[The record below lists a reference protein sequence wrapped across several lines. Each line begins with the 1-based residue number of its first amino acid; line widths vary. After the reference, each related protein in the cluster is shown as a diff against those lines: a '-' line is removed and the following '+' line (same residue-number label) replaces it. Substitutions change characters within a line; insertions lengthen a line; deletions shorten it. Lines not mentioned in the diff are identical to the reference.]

1 MYETLPL
8 DDLGS
13 VLKMLILE
21 AQGSFAFEIL
31 ENLEFQSSISYTPA
45 ASELGRQL
53 PDIEAPALIPARGS
67 KRSLVDQLLR
77 SRPCV

>member
-1 MYETLPL
+1 MYETLPF

-21 AQGSFAFEIL
+21 AQGTFAFEIL
-31 ENLEFQSSISYTPA
+31 ENLELQSSIPYTLA

-53 PDIEAPALIPARGS
+53 ADIEAPALIPARGS

>member
-8 DDLGS
+8 YDSGS
-13 VLKMLILE
+13 VLGTLILE
-21 AQGSFAFEIL
+21 AQGFFAFEVL

>member
-1 MYETLPL
+1 
-8 DDLGS
+8 
-13 VLKMLILE
+13 MLILE
-21 AQGSFAFEIL
+21 AQGTFAFEIL
-31 ENLEFQSSISYTPA
+31 ENLEFQSSIPYTLA